1 MTLIFCVDDN
11 FGLMFN
17 KRRQSRDSAV
27 LEDIKNCFACE
38 KILISEYS
46 EKLFNEAGVDYIVS
60 ESFEN
65 QDGICFVEDKY
76 SPDLL
81 SLANEVILYHWGKV
95 YPADTKFDIE
105 LLGADFT
112 LAEANVF
119 KGTSHNE
126 IKKERYTR

>member
-27 LEDIKNCFACE
+27 LEDIKNCFAGE

-46 EKLFNEAGVDYIVS
+46 EKLFNEASAEYVVC

-65 QDGICFVEDKY
+65 QDGICFIEDEY

-81 SLANEVILYHWGKV
+81 SLADEVILYHWGKV

-105 LLGADFT
+105 LLGTDFA
-112 LAEANVF
+112 LAEQTIF
-119 KGTSHNE
+119 KGTSHKE
-126 IKKERYTR
+126 IEKERYTR

>member
-27 LEDIKNCFACE
+27 LDDIKNCFAGE

-46 EKLFNEAGVDYIVS
+46 EKLFNEASVDYVVC

-65 QDGICFVEDKY
+65 QDGICFIEDKY

-112 LAEANVF
+112 LAEQSVF

-126 IKKERYTR
+126 IKKEVYTR

>member
-1 MTLIFCVDDN
+1 MTLIFCVDNN

-27 LEDIKNCFACE
+27 LEDIKNCFAGE
-38 KILISEYS
+38 KICISTYS
-46 EKLFNEAGVDYIVS
+46 EKLLRETGIDFAVC

-65 QDGICFVEDKY
+65 QDGIYFVEDQY
-76 SPDLL
+76 SSDLL
-81 SLANEVILYHWGKV
+81 SFADEVVLYHWGKV
-95 YPADTKFDIE
+95 YPADVKFDYE

-112 LAEANVF
+112 LTETAF
-119 KGTSHNE
+119 LKGNSHAE

>member
-27 LEDIKNCFACE
+27 LEDIKNCFAGE
-38 KILISEYS
+38 KICISEYS
-46 EKLFNEAGVDYIVS
+46 EKLFNEAKMDYMVC
-60 ESFEN
+60 ENFEK

-81 SLANEVILYHWGKV
+81 SLADEVILYHWGKV

-105 LLGADFT
+105 LLGTGFA
-112 LAEANVF
+112 LAEQTIF
-119 KGTSHNE
+119 KGTSHKE

>member
-27 LEDIKNCFACE
+27 LDDIKNCFAGE

-46 EKLFNEAGVDYIVS
+46 EKLFNDAGVDYIVC

-65 QDGICFVEDKY
+65 QDGIYFIEDKY

-112 LAEANVF
+112 LAEQSVF

-126 IKKERYTR
+126 IKKEVYTR

>member
-27 LEDIKNCFACE
+27 LDDIKNCFAGE

-46 EKLFNEAGVDYIVS
+46 EKLFNGAGVDYIVC

-65 QDGICFVEDKY
+65 QDGIYFIEDKY

-112 LAEANVF
+112 LAEQSVF

-126 IKKERYTR
+126 IKKEVYTR

>member
-27 LEDIKNCFACE
+27 LEDIKNCSANE
-38 KILISEYS
+38 KICISEYS
-46 EKLFNEAGVDYIVS
+46 EKLFNEAEVNYIVC

-65 QDGICFVEDKY
+65 QDGMCFVEDKY

-81 SLANEVILYHWGKV
+81 SLADEVVLYHWGKV
-95 YPADTKFDIE
+95 YPADVKFDYE
-105 LLGADFT
+105 LLGTDFT
-112 LAEANVF
+112 LAETTVF

>member
-27 LEDIKNCFACE
+27 LDDIKNCFAGE
-38 KILISEYS
+38 KICMSPYS
-46 EKLFNEAGVDYIVS
+46 EKLFSEAGIDYTIC
-60 ESFEN
+60 ENFN
-65 QDGICFVEDKY
+65 QDGIYFVEDEY
-76 SPDLL
+76 SPDLFN
-81 SLANEVILYHWGKV
+81 SADEVILYHWGKV
-95 YPADTKFDIE
+95 YPADYNFDIS
-105 LLGADFT
+105 LLSADFT
-112 LAEANVF
+112 LAETTVF

>member
-1 MTLIFCVDDN
+1 MTLIFCIDNN

-27 LEDIKNCFACE
+27 LEDIKQYSDNDT
-38 KILISEYS
+38 IYISAYS
-46 EKLFNEAGVDYIVS
+46 EKLFNENGISYTICDNFNSV
-60 ESFEN
+60 
-65 QDGICFVEDKY
+65 DGICFIEDKY

-81 SLANEVILYHWGKV
+81 ALADEVLLYHWGKV
-95 YPADTKFDIE
+95 YPADVRFDVD
-105 LLGADFT
+105 LLNADFT
-112 LAEANVF
+112 LTETSVF